1 MLRIAI
7 CDDSQDA
14 RLRLRGGVEQALDK
28 MGQGGEILE
37 FSSGLGLLGW
47 LEKHTGELDL
57 VFLDMEMGQP
67 DGMETAKKLRA
78 AYDGLQLVFVT
89 AYADRVFEGY
99 SVSALA
105 YLMKP
110 ARAEQLEE
118 VLSRCLA
125 AIHRDSGRFFLCR
138 SGEVSYRIPIRDI
151 LYFFSD
157 RRKLTCVTRQRS
169 YSFYGKLDALE
180 NELGGGFVR
189 IHQRYLVHAAAVDSI
204 SGSQVCIGD
213 TTLPVSRSCQQSAL
227 LAPTRAALEDEI

>member
-28 MGQGGEILE
+28 LGHAGEIFE

-67 DGMETAKKLRA
+67 DGMETAKRLRA
-78 AYDGLQLVFVT
+78 AYEGLQLVFVT

-99 SVSALA
+99 TVSALA

-110 ARAEQLEE
+110 ARVEQLEE

-125 AIHRDSGRFFLCR
+125 AL
-138 SGEVSYRIPIRDI
+138 
-151 LYFFSD
+151 
-157 RRKLTCVTRQRS
+157 RRERR
-169 YSFYGKLDALE
+169 
-180 NELGGGFVR
+180 
-189 IHQRYLVHAAAVDSI
+189 
-204 SGSQVCIGD
+204 
-213 TTLPVSRSCQQSAL
+213 PSC
-227 LAPTRAALEDEI
+227 